1 MVAAQAGRAA
11 SAAPLDGNRRRRV
24 ANRNRQDGPTRQRE
38 RPGGRTHRNGTGSP
52 VAAALRVPHE
62 RRRPGAT
69 PRTLG
74 IQPPPQP
81 SPTPAG
87 EGDRGMGV
95 GGQLL
100 GPPEALRAAR
110 GRGVPPR
117 PPRRRRP
124 LLLGRLPQHRHQG
137 ALAGGEE
144 AAPPEHLLPHSLP
157 LRKDGRIPRV
167 RSGRPAVAAQ
177 VAGQGC
183 ALLQGLRDGPGR
195 IAEHRGGVQRGCH
208 TGQRE
213 ECCLHAMR

>member
-24 ANRNRQDGPTRQRE
+24 ANRNRQDGPTRQQE
-38 RPGGRTHRNGTGSP
+38 RPGRRTHRNGTGSP

-124 LLLGRLPQHRHQG
+124 LLLGRLPQHRHPG

-144 AAPPEHLLPHSLP
+144 AAPPEHLLPHPLP
-157 LRKDGRIPRV
+157 LRKGPFRLVWFPPIPPLPSLV
-167 RSGRPAVAAQ
+167 TRSPLVVYGSFSSPRR
-177 VAGQGC
+177 
-183 ALLQGLRDGPGR
+183 LISPG
-195 IAEHRGGVQRGCH
+195 V
-208 TGQRE
+208 
-213 ECCLHAMR
+213 

>member
-38 RPGGRTHRNGTGSP
+38 RLGGRTHRNGTGSP

-124 LLLGRLPQHRHQG
+124 LLLGRLPQHRHPG
-137 ALAGGEE
+137 ALAWGEE
-144 AAPPEHLLPHSLP
+144 AEKSSARREPEQS
-157 LRKDGRIPRV
+157 DTWGY
-167 RSGRPAVAAQ
+167 
-177 VAGQGC
+177 
-183 ALLQGLRDGPGR
+183 GLTIRY
-195 IAEHRGGVQRGCH
+195 HRGVFSKYSKR
-208 TGQRE
+208 R
-213 ECCLHAMR
+213 LLMRWGDLSAK

>member
-24 ANRNRQDGPTRQRE
+24 ANRNRQDGPTRQQE

-69 PRTLG
+69 PRALG

-100 GPPEALRAAR
+100 GPPEALRVAR

-124 LLLGRLPQHRHQG
+124 LLLGRLPQHRHPG

-144 AAPPEHLLPHSLP
+144 AEKSSARREPEQSDTWGYSLTI
-157 LRKDGRIPRV
+157 RY
-167 RSGRPAVAAQ
+167 
-177 VAGQGC
+177 
-183 ALLQGLRDGPGR
+183 
-195 IAEHRGGVQRGCH
+195 HRGVFSKYSKR
-208 TGQRE
+208 R
-213 ECCLHAMR
+213 LLMRWGDLSAK